1 MAKPRCSTPPK
12 RRPPPAFTSFFE
24 AVPDPRRVQANV
36 AHPLLTVIAV
46 VFVGVLCGA
55 EGWDEIVLFAEGKQA
70 WLSSWLDLRNGVP
83 SADTLR
89 RVFQRLDP
97 KAFGE
102 GMRGWMLSIAGA
114 LKNKVIAIDGKTL
127 RGVGQRADVPLHLV
141 HVWAVG
147 ARVLLASGASEGA
160 PSEPEVTRQLLDL
173 LKLEGAIIT
182 MDANG
187 CCRES
192 MATIKERGGEWVC
205 ALKGNRGALYDKVH
219 TCFEEIEASEK
230 LDDLTQ
236 QWAEADAAHG
246 REEARRVFA
255 IKAEAAGLGDEA
267 LPGLSSLVM
276 IQRARL
282 AGGSV
287 SVERQY
293 YVSSLPAQ
301 ARKLAKVIRAHWGV
315 ENGLHWILDVQM
327 REDDCA
333 VHDRVAAE
341 NLALVRRAAL
351 SILKRDTKVKHGVKL
366 KSSRASCD
374 NGYIEHLL
382 WSENP

>member
-1 MAKPRCSTPPK
+1 MARTRCSPPPK

-36 AHPLLTVIAV
+36 VHPLLTVIAV
-46 VFVGVLCGA
+46 VFVGMLCGA

-70 WLSSWLDLRNGVP
+70 WLASWLDLRNGVP

-114 LKNKVIAIDGKTL
+114 LKNQVVAIDGKTL
-127 RGVGQRADVPLHLV
+127 RGVGQRAVVPLHMV

-147 ARVLLASGASEGA
+147 ARVLLASAATEGA

-173 LKLEGAIIT
+173 LQLEGAIIT
-182 MDANG
+182 LDANG

-192 MATIKERGGEWVC
+192 MAKIRERGGEWVC
-205 ALKGNRGALYDKVH
+205 ALKGNRGALLDAVQR
-219 TCFEEIEASEK
+219 CFEEIEVAGE
-230 LDDLTQ
+230 LDERTR
-236 QWAEADAAHG
+236 QWAEGDSAHG
-246 REEARRVFA
+246 REEARHVYV
-255 IKAEAAGLGDEA
+255 IKAEDAELGDEA
-267 LPGLSSLVM
+267 LPGLRSIVM

-282 AGGSV
+282 AAGNL

-293 YVSSLPAQ
+293 YVSSLPPQ
-301 ARKLAKVIRAHWGV
+301 ARKIAKVIREHWGV

-327 REDDCA
+327 GEDACA

-351 SILKRDTKVKHGVKL
+351 SILKRDTSVKHGVKL

-374 NGYIEHLL
+374 NRYIEHLL
-382 WSENP
+382 WAEIP

>member
-1 MAKPRCSTPPK
+1 MARPRCSTPPK

-24 AVPDPRRVQANV
+24 TIPDPRRVQANV

-70 WLSSWLDLRNGVP
+70 WLSSWLDLRNGIP

-114 LKNKVIAIDGKTL
+114 LKNKVVAIDGKTL
-127 RGVGQRADVPLHLV
+127 RGVGQRADAPLHMV

-147 ARVLLASGASEGA
+147 ARVLLASGSTERA

-173 LKLEGAIIT
+173 LQLEGAIIT
-182 MDANG
+182 LDANG

-192 MATIKERGGEWVC
+192 MAKIQERGGEWVC
-205 ALKGNRGALYDKVH
+205 ALKGNRSALHEAVER
-219 TCFEEIEASEK
+219 CFEAIAAADK
-230 LDDLTQ
+230 LDDLTL
-236 QWAEADAAHG
+236 QWAEGGAAHG
-246 REEARRVFA
+246 REEARRVFVV
-255 IKAEAAGLGDEA
+255 KAEDADLGDEA
-267 LPGLSSLVM
+267 LPGLRSLVM

-282 AGGSV
+282 AAGSL

-293 YVSSLPAQ
+293 YVSSLPPQ
-301 ARKLAKVIRAHWGV
+301 ARKLAKVIREHWGV

-327 REDDCA
+327 REDACA

-374 NGYIEHLL
+374 NDYIEHLL
-382 WSENP
+382 WAETP